1 MQQLIITYDE
11 QTGNVNVNGPI
22 GNKGLCYLML
32 ECSRDAIKEYADT
45 HIPKQP
51 VTTPNNGAQLTPFV
65 RKAIKPRKR

>member
-11 QTGNVNVNGPI
+11 NTGNVNVNGPI

-32 ECSRDAIKEYADT
+32 ECSRDAIKEYADKN
-45 HIPKQP
+45 IQQP
-51 VTTPNNGAQLTPFV
+51 VAQNNGAQLAPFI